1 MPRLGSKIRWMD
13 GELVVIVGR
22 GPADKV
28 VPIAV
33 PLTIIGVRLQ
43 LVHWEIISQVFGIP
57 GELTVSGF
65 L

>member
-43 LVHWEIISQVFGIP
+43 LVHWEIISQVFGIT

-65 L
+65 S